1 MAVSRKR
8 GSPPPT
14 LTEGGAALLHGGQAS
29 APRTADSRRP
39 VLQVVELQR
48 FALGDQFFDQL
59 GEAQRPECMDGYDVT
74 LSDGAHKI
82 KCLLSTALNPLVYEG
97 WLQLHGIVRV
107 ESWRNAEFRVQSLY
121 ESKTTS

>member
-121 ESKTTS
+121 E